1 MWEDG
6 SREYID
12 SLLNRARTEADVDKK
27 EGLYRLA
34 RNNIVLLKNDYQI
47 KNLLALVDDSLKDL
61 EVKKSK

>member
-61 EVKKSK
+61 EEKKSK